1 MTTQRIHGFGT
12 TAIHTA
18 EHEHPHHSHAS
29 PIYPTSTFSFPDVA
43 TGQAIWRG
51 EEAGH
56 IYTRLSNPNLE
67 ALAEKITALEAFD
80 LVQQNP
86 STPLKDLAAGLVFS
100 SGMAAITT
108 TLLTCLKGGDTVI
121 AQSQLYGATFSFLKN
136 IAPSYGIKVVL
147 MKSTNPQDWEQAFA
161 ANPGA
166 RLAYCESPSNPS
178 MDVVDLAALAEIAH
192 RYGAWAAVDNTFAT
206 PFCQRPLTLGMDITI
221 HSTTKYLA
229 GHGQVVGGAVVSR
242 HPAFVRGELSKMMQ
256 TLGCNPSPF
265 DCWLAAGGLKTF
277 SLRMQKHCDN
287 AEVVAA
293 YLANHSAVSVVHFP
307 GLISHPGHAVAGR
320 QMSRYGAMIS
330 FELKGGYDAGVQ
342 MMDRV
347 KLATLAVSL
356 GAVDSLIQHPASMT
370 HSKVSREDRLAQGI
384 TDGLIRLSVGVED
397 VEDII
402 ADLEQA
408 MAV

>member
-1 MTTQRIHGFGT
+1 MTKPRIQGFCT

-18 EHEHPHHSHAS
+18 EHEHPYHSHAS

-56 IYTRLSNPNLE
+56 IYTRLSNPNLD

-86 STPLKDLAAGLVFS
+86 GKPLKELADGLVFA

-108 TLLTCLKGGDTVI
+108 TLLACLKSGSTVI
-121 AQSQLYGATFSFLKN
+121 AQCQLYGATFSFLKN
-136 IAPSYGIKVVL
+136 IAPTYGIKVVF
-147 MKSTNPQDWEQAFA
+147 MSETQPQDWEEAFK

-166 RLAYCESPSNPS
+166 KLAYCESPSNPS
-178 MDVVDLAALAEIAH
+178 MDIVDLSAVAEIAH
-192 RYGAWAAVDNTFAT
+192 RYGAWAVVDNTFAT
-206 PFCQRPLTLGMDITI
+206 PFCQRPLTLGMDVTI

-242 HPAFVRGELSKMMQ
+242 HPTFVRGDLNKMMQ

-277 SLRMQKHCDN
+277 ALRMQKHCDN
-287 AEVVAA
+287 AEKVAA
-293 YLANHSAVSVVHFP
+293 FLAAHPSVSVVHFP
-307 GLISHPGHAVAGR
+307 GLTSHAGHAVAKK

-330 FELKGGYDAGVQ
+330 FELKGGYEAGVK
-342 MMDRV
+342 MMNAV
-347 KLATLAVSL
+347 KLASLAVSL
-356 GAVDSLIQHPASMT
+356 GAVDTLIQHPASMT
-370 HSKVSREDRLAQGI
+370 HSKVSCDDRLAQGI

-408 MAV
+408 MAA